1 MYSVNSLYA
10 KQCLENNTLCKNSWI
25 LIFRPKNVISSIF
38 GHVPFNTIQKWAQQ
52 LLLCMWNM
60 DRKRFKNE
68 SIKTIQLET
77 YVFLCILG
85 DLRLK
90 EIVSDKYLFA
100 IQGAM
105 F

>member
-1 MYSVNSLYA
+1 
-10 KQCLENNTLCKNSWI
+10 
-25 LIFRPKNVISSIF
+25 
-38 GHVPFNTIQKWAQQ
+38 
-52 LLLCMWNM
+52 M